1 LRGFSR
7 FGRSRSLLLLLA
19 VLVFSVR
26 VVIAQSTLPIT
37 ITPAP
42 PPGVSEAVSR
52 ILSWIMWAGWIVVAG
67 AFIVGAIHFAMGD
80 SEKGKKYVTGAII
93 GAIIMAFYTAIIT
106 GLVG

>member
-7 FGRSRSLLLLLA
+7 FSRSRSLLLLPA
-19 VLVFSVR
+19 VLAFSVR
-26 VVIAQSTLPIT
+26 VAVAQSTPPIT
-37 ITPAP
+37 VTPAP

-52 ILSWIMWAGWIVVAG
+52 ILSWIMWAGWIAVAG

-80 SEKGKKYVTGAII
+80 SEKGKKYVA
-93 GAIIMAFYTAIIT
+93 GAIIMAFYTAVIT